1 MTFTTVQDLLAAL
14 AGVVEVTGDSVTIQD
29 ESALRSTAIDTLVW
43 NSTFAD
49 GAVQETARWLILE
62 LGQLTGARPA
72 SIHELYI
79 ARGQGTWGG
88 ATVPAINL
96 RGMTYDAARA
106 VFRAARRLNVGTL
119 ILEIARSEIGYTQQ
133 RPAEYTSSILAAA
146 IKEGFTGPIFL
157 QGDHFQ
163 AKAAVYSKDANA
175 ERGAIQQLIREA
187 IAAGFYNIDID
198 ASTLVDLS
206 QPTLDEQQRTNYEL
220 TAEFT
225 AFVRGE
231 EPAGVTVSL
240 GGEIGEV
247 GGKNST
253 VEELTAFLEG
263 FDRTLDQIAPGT
275 AGLSKISVQTGTS
288 HGGVVLPD
296 GTLAKVKVDFD
307 TLRNLSAAAR
317 EQGLGGAVQ
326 HGASTLPPEAF
337 GHFPDT
343 ETLEIHLATGFQNI
357 IYDYEGLSDE
367 FRQRVYAYLKDA
379 HANEWKSGQTEEQ
392 FIYKTRKKGFGPFK
406 KEWWSLPE
414 DVRTEIGQR
423 LEDQFAFLFEK
434 LNVPNTTTLVAETV
448 TVPTVHKPR
457 PS

>member
-1 MTFTTVQDLLAAL
+1 MTYTTVQELFSAL
-14 AGVVEVTGDSVTIQD
+14 AGIVEVAGDSVSIQN
-29 ESALRSTAIDTLVW
+29 EGALRSTGIDTLVW
-43 NSTFAD
+43 NATFAD
-49 GAVQETARWLILE
+49 GAVRDTARWLIWE
-62 LGQLTGARPA
+62 LGQVTGARPA

-79 ARGQGTWGG
+79 ARGKGEWEG

-96 RGMTYDAARA
+96 RGMTYEAGRA
-106 VFRAARRLNVGTL
+106 VFRAANRLNVGAL
-119 ILEIARSEIGYTQQ
+119 ILEIARSEIGYTMQ
-133 RPAEYTSSILAAA
+133 RPAEYTTSVLAAA

-163 AKAAVYSKDANA
+163 AKAKIYAKDAGA
-175 ERGAIQQLIREA
+175 ERDAIQQLIREA
-187 IAAGFYNIDID
+187 IEGGFYNIDID
-198 ASTLVDLS
+198 ASTLVDLDQS
-206 QPTLDEQQRTNYEL
+206 TLDEQQRTNYEL
-220 TAEFT
+220 TTEFT

-253 VEELTAFLEG
+253 VEELTAFLSG
-263 FDRTLDQIAPGT
+263 FNRTLDQIAP
-275 AGLSKISVQTGTS
+275 AAPGLSKISVQTGTS

-307 TLRNLSAAAR
+307 TLRNLSVAAR

-337 GHFPDT
+337 GHFPAT

-357 IYDYEGLSDE
+357 IYDYEGLPDE
-367 FRQRVYAYLKDA
+367 FRQKVYAYLKEA
-379 HANEWKSGQTEEQ
+379 HANEWKPEQTEEQ

-406 KEWWSLPE
+406 EEWWSLP
-414 DVRTEIGQR
+414 DDIRGEIGQR

-434 LNVPNTTTLVAETV
+434 LNVPNTKELVAQLV
-448 TVPTVHKPR
+448 TTPTVHKPR
-457 PS
+457 P